1 MMSFIKSL
9 IINISV
15 EPVTLFFILITYLEY
30 ASVQDLIFTKLC
42 FAKINTTDN
51 AFCSKSGDHISK
63 SQLKEI
69 QTETS
74 NYLLY
79 YNAILSFFGIFS
91 SFLAG
96 SYGDKHG
103 RLLPMSIPS
112 MFSIVVQILLLICS
126 IFENLTFI
134 VFVCA
139 FISGISA
146 GSVGV
151 IANSFGFI
159 ADITNFENRTKR
171 ITVLE
176 ASLFFGSFAGN
187 LIAGSLI
194 KSFVYSK
201 FIIIFSVNL
210 VIHIL
215 VLIYIKLRL
224 TQIPNPTHD
233 RILNQSILNQSISS
247 SGSSSFIRETF
258 DLIIDVFRTTFKK
271 RPNFIRT
278 YIIIILIG
286 ATLAMLGTVVKSSL
300 LFLFVKNKPLNW
312 DTSNYGY
319 FLALTFAISGT
330 ALCILPIINYLF
342 DVKLKETIMA
352 MLGVSSRGLGLAA
365 IGISSTTTM
374 AFSCSVL
381 FIFSEYTLPALRSL
395 LSKLIHTDERG
406 KIFSFLACLQN
417 ICFFIGGIAFN
428 NIYQHSVKNDYF
440 TGLSFEIVAAFQI
453 IALVLFM

>member
-1 MMSFIKSL
+1 MSFIKSL

-15 EPVTLFFILITYLEY
+15 EPVTLLFILITYLEY

-74 NYLLY
+74 NYLLH

-112 MFSIVVQILLLICS
+112 IFSIVVQILLLICS
-126 IFENLTFI
+126 IFENLTFM
-134 VFVCA
+134 VFICA

-159 ADITNFENRTKR
+159 ADITNCENRIKR
-171 ITVLE
+171 ITILE

-201 FIIIFSVNL
+201 FIIIFSVDL

-224 TQIPNPTHD
+224 TQMPNPTHD
-233 RILNQSILNQSISS
+233 RILNPSISS
-247 SGSSSFIRETF
+247 SGSSSFIRDTF
-258 DLIIDVFRTTFKK
+258 DLIIDVFRTTFKN

-395 LSKLIHTDERG
+395 LSKLIHADERG
-406 KIFSFLACLQN
+406 KIFAFLACLQN

-428 NIYQHSVKNDYF
+428 SIYQHSVKNDYF